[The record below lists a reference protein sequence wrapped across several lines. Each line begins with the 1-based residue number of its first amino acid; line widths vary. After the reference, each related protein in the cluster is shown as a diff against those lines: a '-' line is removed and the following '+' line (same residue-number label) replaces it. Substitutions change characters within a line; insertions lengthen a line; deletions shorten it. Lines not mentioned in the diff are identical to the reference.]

1 MYIRLN
7 KWAAQIAVGMFTLFS
22 ISCMPV
28 QFSAQKDDT
37 STVVP
42 EASPSPTTSPTASP
56 TVSPSPTTSPTA
68 SPTVSPTVSPSPSAS
83 PTVSPSPSVSP
94 SVSPSPSP
102 SATPTRD
109 VTLVKAVEA
118 TTQKVDI
125 VLVVDDSNSMLAD
138 NQKLAARLSN
148 FVTLLQNSSIDW
160 QMCATVT
167 RALPMANSTTAW
179 GASIFWQHSTT
190 KSTDLGIVL
199 RRGQANLS
207 SIFTNT
213 INYINAGWVGSDDE
227 RAIKAAYH
235 HVYNGDYRY
244 SGASGCYRQ
253 GAATS
258 YIIISDEDERS
269 IGGDAS
275 QQVYQGELKALEKE
289 DLPAEFVATVKATFG
304 TNHRFTVNSI
314 IVKPGDTACKSAQ
327 DAGTAKSHYG
337 FRYAELSNL
346 TGGGIGSICDA
357 DYNTSLKLFFDK
369 ITNSLGSVP
378 LECVPVGAV
387 NVTINPAIANLT
399 TTVSG
404 GNLVFSKAIPEGHTI
419 TVKYKCPADSR
430 SPSSVQEVKTT
441 APSFWMSI
449 VDFFKKLF

>member
-1 MYIRLN
+1 MYIRLD
-7 KWAAQIAVGMFTLFS
+7 KWAVQIAVGMLTLFS

-42 EASPSPTTSPTASP
+42 EASPTPTPTGTPTGSP
-56 TVSPSPTTSPTA
+56 SPSPTTSPTA

-83 PTVSPSPSVSP
+83 PTA
-94 SVSPSPSP
+94 SPSP
-102 SATPTRD
+102 SASATPTRN
-109 VTLVKAVEA
+109 VTYVKAVEA
-118 TTQKVDI
+118 TAQKVDI

-138 NQKLAARLSN
+138 NQKLAARLTN

-167 RALPMANSTTAW
+167 RALPITATTSAW
-179 GASIFWQHSTT
+179 GASIYWQSSATP
-190 KSTDLGIVL
+190 SSALGIVL
-199 RRGQANLS
+199 KKGQANLS
-207 SIFTNT
+207 AIFAHT

-227 RAIKAAYH
+227 RAIKAAYR
-235 HVYNGDYRY
+235 HVYNGDYNY

-275 QQVYQGELKALEKE
+275 QQVYSGELKPLETE
-289 DLPAEFVATVKATFG
+289 DLPVEFVKTVKATFG
-304 TNHRFTVNSI
+304 DNHRFTVNSI

-337 FRYAELSNL
+337 FRYNELSNL

-357 DYNTSLKLFFDK
+357 DYNASLKLFFDR
-369 ITNSLGSVP
+369 IANSLSSIP

-387 NVTINPAIANLT
+387 NVSVSPSVGTVT
-399 TTVSG
+399 TSVSG
-404 GNLVFSKAIPEGHTI
+404 MNLVFATPISEGHTI
-419 TVKYKCPADSR
+419 TLNYKCPADSR
-430 SPSSVQEVKTT
+430 APSSVDGAKSST
-441 APSFWMSI
+441 PSFWMSI
-449 VDFFKKLF
+449 VNFFKNLF

>member
-1 MYIRLN
+1 MYIRLD
-7 KWAAQIAVGMFTLFS
+7 KWAAQIAVGMLTLFT

-42 EASPSPTTSPTASP
+42 EASPTPTPTGTPIPSPSP

-68 SPTVSPTVSPSPSAS
+68 SPSPSASPTASPSPSAS
-83 PTVSPSPSVSP
+83 PT
-94 SVSPSPSP
+94 
-102 SATPTRD
+102 PTRD
-109 VTLVKAVEA
+109 VTYVKAVEA
-118 TTQKVDI
+118 TAQKVDI

-138 NQKLAARLSN
+138 NQKLAARLTN

-167 RALPMANSTTAW
+167 RALPITATTSAW
-179 GASIFWQHSTT
+179 GASIYWQSSATA
-190 KSTDLGIVL
+190 SSALGIVL
-199 RRGQANLS
+199 RKGQANLS
-207 SIFTNT
+207 SIFANT

-227 RAIKAAYH
+227 RAIKAAYR
-235 HVYNGDYRY
+235 HVYNGDYNY

-275 QQVYQGELKALEKE
+275 QQVYAGELKALETE
-289 DLPAEFVATVKATFG
+289 DLPAELVRTVKATFG
-304 TNHRFTVNSI
+304 DAHRFTVNSI
-314 IVKPGDTACKSAQ
+314 IVKPGDTACKTAQ

-357 DYNTSLKLFFDK
+357 DYNASLKLFFDR
-369 ITNSLGSVP
+369 IANSLSSIP

-387 NVTINPAIANLT
+387 NVSVSPSVGTVT
-399 TTVSG
+399 TSVSG
-404 GNLVFSKAIPEGHTI
+404 MNLVFATPVSEGHTI
-419 TVKYKCPADSR
+419 TLNYKCYVDSR
-430 SPSSVQEVKTT
+430 SPSSVEGAKTA

-449 VDFFKKLF
+449 MNFFKNLF